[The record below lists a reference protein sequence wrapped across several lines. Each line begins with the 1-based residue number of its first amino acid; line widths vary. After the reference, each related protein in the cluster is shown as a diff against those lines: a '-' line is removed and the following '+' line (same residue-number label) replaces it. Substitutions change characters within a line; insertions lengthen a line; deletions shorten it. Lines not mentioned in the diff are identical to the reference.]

1 MSDRPASAGQELDAE
16 ERRRRV
22 LRAREAIEGAGW
34 AFDAY
39 ARKLNA
45 DWINSDPADNAGRE
59 ALWHRQ
65 RALLELKAGL
75 ASIINDSDNDEV
87 LREHRER
94 HRD

>member
-1 MSDRPASAGQELDAE
+1 VSGKPASGEPDE
-16 ERRRRV
+16 DEKRRRV
-22 LRAREAIEGAGW
+22 VRAREAIEGAGW

-39 ARKLNA
+39 ARRLTSE
-45 DWINSDPADNAGRE
+45 WINSEPDDSAGRE
-59 ALWHRQ
+59 AIWHRQ

-75 ASIINDSDNDEV
+75 ASIINESDNDEV